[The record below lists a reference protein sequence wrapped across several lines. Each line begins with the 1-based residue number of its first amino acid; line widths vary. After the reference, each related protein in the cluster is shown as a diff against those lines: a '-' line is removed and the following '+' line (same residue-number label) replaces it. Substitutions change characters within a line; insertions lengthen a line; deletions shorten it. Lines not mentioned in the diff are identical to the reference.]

1 MIPGDAHDACSGSPS
16 EVALCSVGEQ
26 GGVETSRDKKSRLSS
41 GRDLSCAQCGAQISN
56 QACLAAFVPLPS
68 RECRIEQRSDFPR
81 AGRTTSARAG
91 LYPRRLRAF
100 RRQGFLTHGLT
111 ARYAFPSDG
120 LTRMVFR
127 RRCVLSS
134 SGQACASDS
143 DRDAERPHVPVVT
156 IHSGGS
162 VTDFHRLPRGREHTI
177 ELIKSDAD
185 KESAGTSIEPPP
197 WVAVK

>member
-1 MIPGDAHDACSGSPS
+1 MTRVLVPRAKLRSARWVSRAGLKPP
-16 EVALCSVGEQ
+16 
-26 GGVETSRDKKSRLSS
+26 ETKKSRLSS

-162 VTDFHRLPRGREHTI
+162 VTDFHRLPPRPRTHNRT
-177 ELIKSDAD
+177 D
-185 KESAGTSIEPPP
+185 KERCRQRVSGN
-197 WVAVK
+197 VY